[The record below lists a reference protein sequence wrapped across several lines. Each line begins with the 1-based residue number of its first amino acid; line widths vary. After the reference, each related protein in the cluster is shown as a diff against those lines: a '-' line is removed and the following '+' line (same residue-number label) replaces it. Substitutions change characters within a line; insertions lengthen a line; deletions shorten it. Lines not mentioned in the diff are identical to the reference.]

1 MHLTR
6 YVPLEGALMAA
17 GKAMDA
23 LPEGD
28 EVFRDWFNTQRAS
41 RGRVIDYPALTV
53 AEVEDLLPTVPDTP
67 AGRAW
72 KEVVETSLATT
83 RATAPRSYDL
93 ITFDTPEE
101 LAAIAALDEFAES
114 LRDIS
119 PMLDE
124 VADAIEMLADAGP
137 TALGDL
143 RTERTR
149 LGEDVLVVGA
159 LESACEKHEEC
170 IEGHTL
176 RTVRWDHIDAVACA
190 GRTGATRTELDRLL
204 APLDA
209 ILADTL
215 ADTVNPLAQEAT
227 R

>member
-28 EVFRDWFNTQRAS
+28 EEFRDWFNTRS
-41 RGRVIDYPALTV
+41 VRRGKVIDYPALFID
-53 AEVEDLLPTVPDTP
+53 EVEEVLPTVPDTP

-72 KEVVETSLATT
+72 KQVVEKSLATT
-83 RATAPRSYDL
+83 LASKPRSYDL
-93 ITFDTPEE
+93 ATFDTSEE
-101 LAAIAALDEFAES
+101 LAAIAAIDAFAES
-114 LRDIS
+114 LRETS

-124 VADAIEMLADAGP
+124 VAYAIEMLSLVGP
-137 TALGDL
+137 TALRDL

-149 LGEDVLVVGA
+149 LRDEVLVVGS
-159 LESACEKHEEC
+159 LESSCEKHQEC
-170 IEGHTL
+170 IDGHTL
-176 RTVRWDHIDAVACA
+176 RTVRWQHIDAVAFD
-190 GRTGATRTELDRLL
+190 GRTGSTRTELERLL

-209 ILADTL
+209 AIAGTEHPP
-215 ADTVNPLAQEAT
+215 TEEVT